1 MQESDLKPRKISQGS
16 RQCLILLLSITCLFV
31 LQAVLRPGSVTL
43 AQGMNISR
51 QASTLGIVVL
61 GQTLVIL
68 TGGIDL
74 SVGSIVTIT
83 NVFAVSY
90 MKGQDENFFTAV
102 LVCAGIG
109 LAAGA
114 VNAIGVLKLKI
125 APFVMTL
132 CTSTMLQGIYLV
144 YTGGSPSGNVS
155 PSLKQIGNGLCA
167 GVIPYPTLIWT
178 ALAVLLWIALS
189 YTPFGRYTYAVGENP
204 DAAGLCGISVDR
216 IKISAYLLSSLF
228 AVAAGLLASG
238 YIGTTSLSLGNDYI
252 TNSLAAVLIGGNSIE
267 GGKGGVWGGFLGAF
281 LLMLLFAL
289 LTMVHVGQAGKLVI
303 QGVIIFAVVFGQRYG
318 LGRKG

>member
-1 MQESDLKPRKISQGS
+1 M
-16 RQCLILLLSITCLFV
+16 
-31 LQAVLRPGSVTL
+31 
-43 AQGMNISR
+43 
-51 QASTLGIVVL
+51 
-61 GQTLVIL
+61 
-68 TGGIDL
+68 
-74 SVGSIVTIT
+74 
-83 NVFAVSY
+83 
-90 MKGQDENFFTAV
+90 
-102 LVCAGIG
+102 
-109 LAAGA
+109 
-114 VNAIGVLKLKI
+114 
-125 APFVMTL
+125 
-132 CTSTMLQGIYLV
+132 
-144 YTGGSPSGNVS
+144 
-155 PSLKQIGNGLCA
+155 
-167 GVIPYPTLIWT
+167 IPYPTLIWT

-318 LGRKG
+318 MGRKG